1 MGFVEALLD
10 LASQMLSALEKLLA
24 TPKTHLC
31 DPATLVVSCV
41 LFALVAIPGAASMFG
56 DFAKELELEELDEMF
71 DSIDADRPTIDP

>member
-10 LASQMLSALEKLLA
+10 FASQILSALEKLLA
-24 TPKTHLC
+24 TPKRTYEI
-31 DPATLVVSCV
+31 PAALIATCV
-41 LFALVAIPGAASMFG
+41 LFALVAILGAASMFG